1 MLAKPVR
8 VRMVR
13 AFFDRGSRDR
23 GAETSSTQPGGTR
36 PGPFDFPGV
45 FWILPLVGARRCL
58 SRVVGLSQI
67 PPRNN
72 KRQN

>member
-23 GAETSSTQPGGTR
+23 GAEPSSTQPGGTR
-36 PGPFDFPGV
+36 SGPFDFPGV

-58 SRVVGLSQI
+58 SRVMGLSLI
-67 PPRNN
+67 PL
-72 KRQN
+72 